1 MLSFGQEGE
10 SFGMLA
16 GLCGVAVNDQDE
28 IAVTECGN
36 HRVSVFSTDGTHL
49 RWFGWE
55 GQNNGAF
62 QFPSWIA
69 FDSLGNIVV
78 PPRPPAPPP
87 PKKNIVLADCD
98 NHRVQVFD
106 TNGNFVSRFGELG
119 SLDNQLSD
127 PEGLSIN
134 GKDNINVAD
143 RDNKLIKTFSSSG
156 KYLRK
161 FGGASSLVNPCH
173 CIQQGQYFYSLRGN
187 QFCSIILFRHFDMS
201 KLVVF
206 LVMFY
211 L

>member
-36 HRVSVFSTDGTHL
+36 HRVSVFSSDGTHL

-78 PPRPPAPPP
+78 PPAR
-87 PKKNIVLADCD
+87 PKKYCTG
-98 NHRVQVFD
+98 R
-106 TNGNFVSRFGELG
+106 
-119 SLDNQLSD
+119 
-127 PEGLSIN
+127 
-134 GKDNINVAD
+134 
-143 RDNKLIKTFSSSG
+143 
-156 KYLRK
+156 LR
-161 FGGASSLVNPCH
+161 
-173 CIQQGQYFYSLRGN
+173 
-187 QFCSIILFRHFDMS
+187 
-201 KLVVF
+201 
-206 LVMFY
+206 
-211 L
+211 

>member
-28 IAVTECGN
+28 IPVTECGN
-36 HRVSVFSTDGTHL
+36 HRVSVFSSDGTHL
-49 RWFGWE
+49 RSFGGE

-78 PPRPPAPPP
+78 PPAPQ
-87 PKKNIVLADCD
+87 KNIVLADCD

-106 TNGNFVSRFGELG
+106 RNGNFVSRFGELG

-134 GKDNINVAD
+134 GKDNIVAD

-161 FGGASSLVNPCH
+161 FGRASSLVNPYH
-173 CIQQGQYFYSLRGN
+173 CIQHGQYFIVSEEINFVRLFCLDILICRN
-187 QFCSIILFRHFDMS
+187 WFCSWLCSTCKYILS
-201 KLVVF
+201 I
-206 LVMFY
+206 
-211 L
+211 

>member
-69 FDSLGNIVV
+69 FDSRGNIVSQK
-78 PPRPPAPPP
+78 A
-87 PKKNIVLADCD
+87 
-98 NHRVQVFD
+98 
-106 TNGNFVSRFGELG
+106 
-119 SLDNQLSD
+119 
-127 PEGLSIN
+127 
-134 GKDNINVAD
+134 
-143 RDNKLIKTFSSSG
+143 
-156 KYLRK
+156 KY
-161 FGGASSLVNPCH
+161 
-173 CIQQGQYFYSLRGN
+173 YSL
-187 QFCSIILFRHFDMS
+187 
-201 KLVVF
+201 
-206 LVMFY
+206 
-211 L
+211 